1 MNLKNCKRC
10 NVQPTVT
17 KRAKLYGKPHTRIQ
31 CPKCG
36 FTIWTLNGGNKDP
49 EIVWNDCNK
58 YKVIADSWSTFRI
71 ATGANP
77 VPKGYCNDECT
88 FTQGGS
94 AKAFDDFNYDV

>member
-1 MNLKNCKRC
+1 MNLKNCRRC
-10 NVQPTVT
+10 AIQPTVT

-49 EIVWNDCNK
+49 ETVWNDCNK
-58 YKVIADSWSTFRI
+58 NKVYQPWGTFHI
-71 ATGANP
+71 ATGVNT

-88 FTQGGS
+88 FTRGVG
-94 AKAFDDFNYDV
+94 AIAFNDFNADF